1 MSVAVSTGPK
11 SLIQLGLGLSDV
23 ALVYSAGS
31 KLGNW
36 LFAPR
41 HDKDLFEYLMEDK
54 EALLQRKGI
63 VDRAKM
69 ESMYRHEQFISN
81 GQRVNSADQH
91 VNAQKQGDLDDFGWL
106 MAVIVSAL
114 DICMPPQDGKDL
126 IIDAFVEVLGNPE
139 ATSPLRVNLDK
150 NMESWRQ
157 VGTVRSLAHR
167 VQTAFRQTWEEKV
180 GGQAI
185 PQLNRAEAEEL
196 TRLLVVLFKN
206 ETNSF
211 SCVSAAT
218 FSFARAIHKAGVSI
232 TTDDRVAY
240 DEQLHITYTSDFNA
254 LKGPSMI
261 GGQAG
266 RRASVPNAPMWRA
279 IMVSYPAGRPQSM
292 IHATEAERGTTNRM
306 LCMWELGKQA
316 GTFFHLQAKADLP
329 FAYQNEFYYE
339 LQGEDKAIS
348 LFKTHV
354 GMLVAKSF
362 PIASEQI
369 LSAVEELLTGVPQ
382 ESQVW
387 LGQHSGLEYLLQSQS
402 IAPDG
407 TKADMEL
414 WLAYQALVFGFYYK
428 LLEPLVELKFLSQ
441 KKEDTYFRGLW
452 GHKSTTFLAMC
463 TQFGKELREYH
474 KVGRTH
480 VTYMLATMY
489 GGRQKVYS
497 AEQTPKNLLGVM
509 GPLSILALPLMETS
523 DSPQELARFT
533 VLDLPVVQL
542 MGAEDGE
549 LYAGS
554 GYGISFG
561 SPAPSQKPI
570 AWQQQPSKAWSVN
583 STMTHAFRNGGGSP
597 GVVMSARCGGR
608 LVGWF
613 SPVVAETMFLSSNY
627 QQCREEEGGHG
638 GYLDD
643 NPQSPGSCFEVTEQ
657 DWEAGHIPL
666 PEAEAAFGIVR
677 STKCPALRYAA
688 AGFYG
693 HVAGEVAIATDDVSV
708 AFGRVE
714 AQGSG
719 IIIT

>member
-11 SLIQLGLGLSDV
+11 SLIQLGLGISDV
-23 ALVYSAGS
+23 ALVYRAGS

-54 EALLQRKGI
+54 EALLQRKCI

-69 ESMYRHEQFISN
+69 ESMYRHEQFIFN

-91 VNAQKQGDLDDFGWL
+91 VNAQKKGDLDDFGWL

-114 DICMPPQDGKDL
+114 DICMPPQAGKDL

-139 ATSPLRVNLDK
+139 AASPLRVNLDK

-157 VGTVRSLAHR
+157 VGTVRSLAQR
-167 VQTAFRQTWEEKV
+167 VQTAFRQTWKEKV
-180 GGQAI
+180 DGQAV

-211 SCVSAAT
+211 NCISAAT
-218 FSFARAIHKAGVSI
+218 FSIARAIQNAGISI
-232 TTDDRVAY
+232 STDDHAL
-240 DEQLHITYTSDFNA
+240 EWQLHIKYTSGSDA
-254 LKGPSMI
+254 PTGLSMV
-261 GGQAG
+261 GGRTA
-266 RRASVPNAPMWRA
+266 RRAAVPNAPMWRA
-279 IMVSYPAGRPQSM
+279 IMLSYPAGQPQSM
-292 IHATEAERGTTNRM
+292 IQAAEADRSTINRM
-306 LCMWELGKQA
+306 EVMWQLGEEA
-316 GTFFHLQAKADLP
+316 GSHFRLQAKADLP
-329 FAYQNEFYYE
+329 FADQNEFYYE
-339 LQGEDKAIS
+339 LEGEDDCTKRIS
-348 LFKTHV
+348 THV
-354 GMLVAKSF
+354 SMLSSKSF
-362 PIASEQI
+362 PIDSQHL
-369 LSAVEELLTGVPQ
+369 LSAVEELLKPGRTSQG
-382 ESQVW
+382 SQVW
-387 LGQHSGLEYLLQSQS
+387 LSQHTGLEYLLKAQPVGPVGS
-402 IAPDG
+402 
-407 TKADMEL
+407 KADLEL

-463 TQFGKELREYH
+463 IQFGQELREH
-474 KVGRTH
+474 ERVGRTH

-497 AEQTPKNLLGVM
+497 TEQTAKNLLGVM
-509 GPLSILALPLMETS
+509 GPLSILALPLMEAS
-523 DSPQELARFT
+523 DTPQQLARYA

-542 MGAEDGE
+542 VGAEDGE
-549 LYAGS
+549 LYAGT
-554 GYGISFG
+554 GFGISFG

-570 AWQQQPSKAWSVN
+570 EWKTPSKAWSVN
-583 STMTHAFRNGGGSP
+583 SSMTHAFRNGGGSP

-627 QQCREEEGGHG
+627 QQCRGEEGGHEEH
-638 GYLDD
+638 LDG
-643 NPQSPGSCFEVTEQ
+643 NPQLPESCFEVTEQ
-657 DWEAGHIPL
+657 DWESGHIPL
-666 PEAEAAFGIVR
+666 PGAEESFGIVH
-677 STKCPALRYAA
+677 STECPALRYAA

-693 HVAGEVAIATDDVSV
+693 HVAGEVAIATDDISA
-708 AFGRVE
+708 AFGRVQ